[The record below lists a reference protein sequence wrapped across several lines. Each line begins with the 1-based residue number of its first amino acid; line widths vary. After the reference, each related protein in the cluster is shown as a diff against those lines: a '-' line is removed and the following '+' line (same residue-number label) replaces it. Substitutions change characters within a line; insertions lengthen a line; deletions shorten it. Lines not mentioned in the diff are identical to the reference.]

1 MCLSTCLFQD
11 FAVGVGRC
19 QVPKF
24 LEGGRGEGEGNGNRE
39 GGGGNKSVLMF
50 MGENQRK
57 GKVGETKAP
66 PCGLFSEI
74 NPVCYN
80 NYMQGCYGTVL
91 SVGAGIE
98 HIYIWQLGGT
108 CTLS

>member
-1 MCLSTCLFQD
+1 M
-11 FAVGVGRC
+11 
-19 QVPKF
+19 
-24 LEGGRGEGEGNGNRE
+24 EIGGSGD
-39 GGGGNKSVLMF
+39 KSVLMF

-57 GKVGETKAP
+57 GKGGETKAPPPPPPFP
-66 PCGLFSEI
+66 PCGLFSEM

-98 HIYIWQLGGT
+98 YICIWQLGGGT
-108 CTLS
+108 CILS

>member
-1 MCLSTCLFQD
+1 MPSTKVL
-11 FAVGVGRC
+11 GGW
-19 QVPKF
+19 
-24 LEGGRGEGEGNGNRE
+24 EGGEGGGGQWKSG

-80 NYMQGCYGTVL
+80 NYMQECYGTVL

-98 HIYIWQLGGT
+98 HIYIWQLGWWYMY
-108 CTLS
+108 S